1 MIINRQKIRLF
12 LMLFIFWLAL
22 CGEIS
27 VTLIGLGLFASACSV
42 YLSDKLM
49 KTSGI
54 NPFPPLPRINWFHYL
69 GLLIQFMVRNTYLHI
84 KRLGPINEDVS
95 YLSYELT
102 VKHPVSRLLIANAI
116 TLSPGMMS
124 VTIEKNLLQVIC
136 YTSDTRPD
144 NKLLLSYLNRLETVF
159 KEVTP

>member
-1 MIINRQKIRLF
+1 MIINRQQIRLF

-42 YLSDKLM
+42 YLSEKLM

-54 NPFPPLPRINWFHYL
+54 IPFPPLPRINWFHYL
-69 GLLIQFMVRNTYLHI
+69 GLLIQFMAKNTYLHI
-84 KRLGPINEDVS
+84 KRLGEIDEDIS
-95 YLSYELT
+95 YLTYKLS

-124 VTIEKNLLQVIC
+124 VTIEKDLLQVIC
-136 YTSDTRPD
+136 YASSTRTND
-144 NKLLLSYLNRLETVF
+144 KLILSYLNKLETLF
-159 KEVTP
+159 KEVTT